1 MSEVSP
7 WLRLARA
14 TVFLTSGRSATQRCD
29 SHKGVFNQ
37 PFTEGELR
45 GKFRELTGRMLLTKG
60 TGLVE
65 QAIDRSADWQTV
77 DALTTLCRRH
87 GCEQ

>member
-14 TVFLTSGRSATQRCD
+14 TQRCD
-29 SHKGVFNQ
+29 SHKGVFYQ

-45 GKFRELTGRMLLTKG
+45 GKFRELTGRMLMTKG
-60 TGLVE
+60 TGRGE

-87 GCEQ
+87 ECEQ

>member
-1 MSEVSP
+1 LASAGARDGVSHQWP
-7 WLRLARA
+7 QCDATLRQPQ
-14 TVFLTSGRSATQRCD
+14 GR
-29 SHKGVFNQ
+29 FYQ

-45 GKFRELTGRMLLTKG
+45 GKFRELTGRMLTTKG